1 MAEHFEIPRPFGVA
15 PEVSLATSE
24 RLGSFGPD
32 SPPNKIWVRSPSE
45 LKLVLS
51 SGMMGSQSGL
61 RTTGERRNTTGG
73 FQAHFSSALSTH
85 SLACFPALW
94 LVSVL

>member
-15 PEVSLATSE
+15 PEVSLATSG

-32 SPPNKIWVRSPSE
+32 SPANKIWVRSPSE
-45 LKLVLS
+45 LKLALS
-51 SGMMGSQSGL
+51 SGMMGDQSGL
-61 RTTGERRNTTGG
+61 RTTRERRNTTNG

-85 SLACFPALW
+85 SLANFPAL
-94 LVSVL
+94 

>member
-45 LKLVLS
+45 LKLS

-61 RTTGERRNTTGG
+61 RTTGERRNTTDG

-85 SLACFPALW
+85 SLACFPAL
-94 LVSVL
+94 